1 MFTATV
7 IFLSKYFS
15 KAKENK
21 NRENTEINIEGI
33 NVNNEKKVI
42 YFLLAY
48 EPLTLISC
56 FKDFLISKKISKKN
70 NIKSA
75 RSTINSICKLNSFN
89 FIKLFSI
96 KVKNVT
102 NPTVRVKMNITIK
115 KIFLLMNASLK

>member
-1 MFTATV
+1 M
-7 IFLSKYFS
+7 
-15 KAKENK
+15 
-21 NRENTEINIEGI
+21 EINIEGI

-42 YFLLAY
+42 YFLFAN

-75 RSTINSICKLNSFN
+75 RSTINSICKLNSLS

-115 KIFLLMNASLK
+115 KIFLLMNASIK